1 MKTQK
6 NETTALSIRL
16 DKDVLNKLDDISTA
30 LETTRNMLINDIL
43 RKNMKS
49 RIKTSLKDQEIALI
63 KKYIHIAM
71 VEEMEEWDALA
82 KNIYVQINMIL
93 GYLEENKLS
102 KEQRD
107 KIYKDAEKN
116 YIEHVVKGELR
127 KPKWQ
132 EK

>member
-1 MKTQK
+1 M
-6 NETTALSIRL
+6 
-16 DKDVLNKLDDISTA
+16 
-30 LETTRNMLINDIL
+30 
-43 RKNMKS
+43 
-49 RIKTSLKDQEIALI
+49 
-63 KKYIHIAM
+63 
-71 VEEMEEWDALA
+71 EWDTLA

-107 KIYKDAEKN
+107 KIYKEAEKN